1 MTKKGAIGFFNSV
14 MSWGGGEKW
23 HYEAANYFAE
33 RGHQVYFFASEN
45 SILHKKL
52 KDHHSIELVLVRIT
66 GTSFLNPIKIQ
77 RLKLIFKRANLDA
90 LIINLPNDLKVAA
103 FAGKLAGVRKII
115 YRRGSAIPI
124 RNSLMNRFTF
134 KNWVTD
140 VLANSQ
146 ATKRTILQYNS
157 NLFPE
162 EKIKV
167 IYNPIDTKEFADRDY
182 NPIYQAE
189 DHELVIGNLGRLE
202 YEKNQQFL
210 ILLSEKLKQK
220 GIKHAVIIGG
230 SGRLEKDLKEEAR
243 RRKVHDHV
251 HFLGFVPNV
260 KDALMNCDVFILP
273 SLWEGFGY
281 VLAEAAL
288 CRKPIIAFNLS
299 SIPEIV
305 LDGKSGFLIDN
316 NVDTCVEKVQI
327 LLEHKQLMKEMG
339 ECGHDYVSQK
349 FDSEKIMADVEEYI
363 LT

>member
-1 MTKKGAIGFFNSV
+1 MIEKGAIGFFNSV

-23 HYEAANYFAE
+23 HYEAADYFAQKGY
-33 RGHQVYFFASEN
+33 RVYFFASEN
-45 SILHKKL
+45 SVLHSKL
-52 KDHHSIELVLVRIT
+52 KGHHLIQLELVRVT
-66 GTSFLNPIKIQ
+66 GTSFLNPIKVQ
-77 RLKLIFKRANLDA
+77 RLKRIFKQANLDT
-90 LIINLPNDLKVAA
+90 LIINLPNDLKIAA
-103 FAGKLAGVRKII
+103 FAGKLAGVKKII

-157 NLFPE
+157 KLFPE

-167 IYNPIDTKEFADRDY
+167 IYNPIDTKEFTDRDY
-182 NPIYQAE
+182 DPVYHAE
-189 DHELVIGNLGRLE
+189 EHELVIGNLGRLE
-202 YEKNQQFL
+202 HEKNQQFL
-210 ILLSEKLKQK
+210 IRLSEKLKQK
-220 GIKHAVIIGG
+220 GIKHRVIIGG

-243 RRKVHDHV
+243 RRKVHNHV
-251 HFLGFVPNV
+251 RFLGFVTNV
-260 KDALMNCDVFILP
+260 KDVLMSCDVFVLP

-305 LDGKSGFLIDN
+305 IDGKSGFLIDN
-316 NVDTCVEKVQI
+316 NVDACVNKIET
-327 LLEHKQLMKEMG
+327 LLEHRQLMKEMG
-339 ECGHDYVSQK
+339 ECGYRYVSQK
-349 FDSEKIMADVEEYI
+349 FDSEKIMADVEEYV
-363 LT
+363 LA